1 MEPVTLTTER
11 LLLRPFA
18 PADVQAVHTACQ
30 DPAIPR
36 WTSVPSPFG
45 MAQAHDY
52 ITRSQEEWRTDTQYR
67 FAVTTKAD
75 GTLTGAVS
83 LFRMTLR
90 SAERQAEIGYWT
102 TRLQRGNGWTAEA
115 VREVAR
121 WALTELGVERL
132 EWLAEVGNSAS
143 RGVALKAGF
152 RMEGTLRAKISL
164 RGVRR
169 DAWIG
174 SLLPGDL
181 GLPSGTP
188 HLPFPG

>member
-18 PADVQAVHTACQ
+18 PTDVQAVHTACQ

-102 TRLQRGNGWTAEA
+102 TRGQRGNGWTAEA

-181 GLPSGTP
+181 GLPSGSP

>member
-18 PADVQAVHTACQ
+18 PADVQAVYTACQ

-36 WTSVPSPFG
+36 WTSVPAPFG

-52 ITRSQEEWRTDTQYR
+52 IARSQEEWQTDAQYR

-83 LFRMTLR
+83 LFGMTLR

-102 TRLQRGNGWTAEA
+102 TREQRGNGWTAEA

-181 GLPSGTP
+181 GLPSETP
-188 HLPFPG
+188 HLPYPG

>member
-102 TRLQRGNGWTAEA
+102 TREQRGNGWTAEA

-152 RMEGTLRAKISL
+152 RMEGTLRAKVSL